1 MSEQIANRILVIDDE
16 STHRILAK
24 EYLEEAGYVVRLAE
38 DAKRGLKLAMNAKPD
53 LVLVDLM
60 MPGMDGFEICQ
71 HLKAAEATAHVP
83 VILIT
88 ASRESD
94 VIARGFEV
102 GVDDFVT
109 KPVDWT
115 FIADRVGLVLAIAQ
129 KKRRDLAEKEEMAR
143 QLQSVQDQA
152 EQDSRLGAFAASSF
166 DVAEKANAAAAG
178 AAQGMAEAAEV
189 RIRAV
194 RQSAEAEMQG
204 LEARYGAQME
214 AQQAEARAT
223 IETAGLVARRE
234 LEGAQLAHARALMAA
249 RVEFDGTLEAER
261 ERVRQ
266 DAELERARVEQA
278 IDAARADTEAAVR
291 AARQDVQV
299 RYDAACRQHAA
310 EMDELRVDAGRRVHA
325 IEAIAATQLQAA
337 QAATTGEIERLR
349 AQLEVVSAQRSVTAV
364 AQNDDDVRATL
375 QAESDAR
382 VSTCW
387 DIAQNL
393 GSTHLEMVKAL
404 LEKVRALRDDA
415 DADQVSG
422 PRQAPNRARFV
433 EVEKAANA
441 LSTSLGSLRL
451 LAYMMSGKAAL
462 DETSCDLGRLVRETV
477 EKMKALA
484 AMNKVSLRADVPDRA
499 VFAFADEPRIAYSLL
514 LLTMNAIRHSPHGTT
529 VTLSVEDDE
538 AEGVQ
543 IKVADQG
550 VGIPRGRLELLRT
563 CLDNPAG
570 FADEQKF
577 GFGIPT
583 ATAIARLHGASLEI
597 DSAMG
602 SGTVAAMRLPI
613 SRRRNDQFT
622 KLEYRRS
629 A

>member
-38 DAKRGLKLAMNAKPD
+38 DAKRGLKLAMNSKPD

-152 EQDSRLGAFAASSF
+152 EQESRNGGFAIAGQTEPSNTVTAGVAQG
-166 DVAEKANAAAAG
+166 VAEATD
-178 AAQGMAEAAEV
+178 V

-223 IETAGLVARRE
+223 IEAASMAARRE
-234 LEGAQLAHARALMAA
+234 LEGAHLAHARVLMAA
-249 RVEFDGTLEAER
+249 RVEFEATLDAER
-261 ERVRQ
+261 ERARQ
-266 DAELERARVEQA
+266 DAEADRARVDEEINA
-278 IDAARADTEAAVR
+278 IRAETEATVHAG
-291 AARQDVQV
+291 RQDIQA
-299 RYDAACRQHAA
+299 RYDAVCRQHAVEIEDLRA
-310 EMDELRVDAGRRVHA
+310 EAERRVHA
-325 IEAIAATQLQAA
+325 IEAISATQLQATQSATADEIKNLRARLEEVGAQPSA
-337 QAATTGEIERLR
+337 QA
-349 AQLEVVSAQRSVTAV
+349 V
-364 AQNDDDVRATL
+364 APPDEEAHATL
-375 QAESDAR
+375 QAQSDAR

-393 GSTHLEMVKAL
+393 GSTHLEMVKSL
-404 LEKVRALRDDA
+404 LEKVRAVRDNA

-422 PRQAPNRARFV
+422 SRQAPNRTLFV

-462 DETSCDLGRLVRETV
+462 DESTCDLGRLVRETV

-484 AMNKVSLRADVPDRA
+484 GMNKVSLRADVPDRA
-499 VFAFADEPRIAYSLL
+499 VFTFADEPRIAYSLL

-529 VTLSVEDDE
+529 VTVSVEDDE
-538 AEGVQ
+538 IDGVQ
-543 IKVADQG
+543 IKVTDQG
-550 VGIPRGRLELLRT
+550 IGIPHGRLELLRT
-563 CLDNPAG
+563 CLDTPVG

-577 GFGIPT
+577 GFGIPI
-583 ATAIARLHGASLEI
+583 ATAIARLHGASLEL
-597 DSAMG
+597 DSAIG
-602 SGTVAAMRLPI
+602 SGTVATLRLPT
-613 SRRRNDQFT
+613 SRRRNDLIT
-622 KLEYRRS
+622 KSEYRRS

>member
-38 DAKRGLKLAMNAKPD
+38 DAKRGLKLAMNSKPD

-143 QLQSVQDQA
+143 QLQSVHEQA
-152 EQDSRLGAFAASSF
+152 EDIGAGRAGLLQGL
-166 DVAEKANAAAAG
+166 AAG
-178 AAQGMAEAAEV
+178 AAQGGAEATEV

-204 LEARYGAQME
+204 LEARYAAQME

-223 IETAGLVARRE
+223 IEAASMAARRE
-234 LEGAQLAHARALMAA
+234 LEGAHLAHARALMSA
-249 RVEFDGTLEAER
+249 RVEFEATLDAER
-261 ERVRQ
+261 ER
-266 DAELERARVEQA
+266 AHLASEAERARVQDE
-278 IDAARADTEAAVR
+278 IAAVRAETEAAVR
-291 AARQDVQV
+291 AGRQDIEA
-299 RYDAACRQHAA
+299 RYDAVCRQHAA
-310 EMDELRVDAGRRVHA
+310 EMDDLRAESERRVHA
-325 IEAIAATQLQAA
+325 IEAISATQQQATQAA
-337 QAATTGEIERLR
+337 AANEIERLR
-349 AQLEVVSAQRSVTAV
+349 ARLEEAGAQRSVTTA
-364 AQNDDDVRATL
+364 APQDDEERAAL
-375 QAESDAR
+375 QAQSDAR

-393 GSTHLEMVKAL
+393 GTTHLEMVKSL

-415 DADQVSG
+415 DAEQASG

-462 DETSCDLGRLVRETV
+462 DESTCDLSRLIRETV

-499 VFAFADEPRIAYSLL
+499 VSTFADEPRIAYSLL

-529 VTLSVEDDE
+529 VTLSVEDD
-538 AEGVQ
+538 ATDGVQ
-543 IKVADQG
+543 IKVTDQG
-550 VGIPRGRLELLRT
+550 VGIPQGRLQLLRT
-563 CLDNPAG
+563 CLDTPVG

-577 GFGIPT
+577 GFGIPI
-583 ATAIARLHGASLEI
+583 ATAIARLHGASLEL
-597 DSAMG
+597 DSALG
-602 SGTVAAMRLPI
+602 SGTVATMRLPA
-613 SRRRNDQFT
+613 SRRRNDLAT
-622 KLEYRRS
+622 KSEYRRS

>member
-38 DAKRGLKLAMNAKPD
+38 DAKRGLKLAMNSKPD

-129 KKRRDLAEKEEMAR
+129 KKRRDLLEKEDMAR
-143 QLQSVQDQA
+143 QLQSVQEQA
-152 EQDSRLGAFAASSF
+152 EQEGRAFAS
-166 DVAEKANAAAAG
+166 AEVDGAAAG
-178 AAQGMAEAAEV
+178 GIAGAGGAAGSSDSVDA
-189 RIRAV
+189 RIRAI

-204 LEARYGAQME
+204 LDARYAAQME

-223 IETAGLVARRE
+223 IEAATLAARRE
-234 LEGAQLAHARALMAA
+234 LEGVHLAHARALSAA
-249 RVEFDGTLEAER
+249 RIEFDNALAAER
-261 ERVRQ
+261 ETARRDV
-266 DAELERARVEQA
+266 DAERQRAEQA
-278 IDAARADTEAAVR
+278 ITALKAHTDEAVR
-291 AARQDVQV
+291 AARQDDQA
-299 RYDAACRQHAA
+299 RIESLSGQHAA
-310 EMDELRVDAGRRVHA
+310 DLEAQRAEVERRVRA
-325 IEAIAATQLQAA
+325 IEAIAAAQLQSV
-337 QAATTGEIERLR
+337 QATKTSEIEALR
-349 AQLEVVSAQRSVTAV
+349 AQLDQHIAQMAATPVVEKTSSDLPAI
-364 AQNDDDVRATL
+364 L
-375 QAESDAR
+375 QAAHDAR
-382 VSTCW
+382 LRSCW

-393 GSTHLEMVKAL
+393 GNTHLEMVKSL
-404 LEKVRALRDDA
+404 LEKVRALRDDG
-415 DADQVSG
+415 DAESAG
-422 PRQAPNRARFV
+422 GRSPNRARLI
-433 EVEKAANA
+433 EIEKAVNA

-462 DETSCDLGRLVRETV
+462 DEAPCDLTRLVRETAD
-477 EKMKALA
+477 KMKTLA
-484 AMNKVSLRADVPDRA
+484 AMNKVTLRAEAPDRSVA
-499 VFAFADEPRIAYSLL
+499 MIADEPRIAYGLL
-514 LLTMNAIRHSPHGTT
+514 MLTMNAIRHSPHGAT
-529 VTLSVEDDE
+529 VTLSVEDD
-538 AEGVQ
+538 AADGVQ
-543 IKVADQG
+543 IKVTDQG
-550 VGIPRGRLELLRT
+550 VGIPQVRLGTLRT
-563 CLDNPAG
+563 CLDQPLD

-577 GFGIPT
+577 GFGIPI
-583 ATAIARLHGASLEI
+583 ATAIARLHGGSLEL
-597 DSAMG
+597 DSILG
-602 SGTVAAMRLPI
+602 GGTVAAIRLPNA
-613 SRRRNDQFT
+613 RRSSDQS
-622 KLEYRRS
+622 LRVDHRRS